1 MTFITQNPGIGGLD
15 EITDAE
21 ALFLQNLTGLTYAA
35 GDILYHNGTNLVNL
49 GIGTASQVLA
59 TNAGADAPEW
69 TAVSGTG
76 TVTTVSVVTANGL
89 AGTVAT
95 ATSTPAITL
104 STSITGILKGN
115 GTAISAGT
123 DGTDYLSSTTG
134 LTLDQTTAQTIGATG
149 TRLTKLWAID
159 ITVTNA
165 ITGDITGNAGT
176 ATTATTATNI
186 AGGAEASLPYQS
198 SANTTAMLANGTD
211 GQYLMSNGTTVAPSW
226 ETLAAGGDM
235 VLASIQSVTGLKT
248 FDKDKIAT
256 KGTSTGVTLISTA
269 NTSGTDYTQTLPAR
283 DGTIANLDNVTYI
296 GTTSVALNRGSAALT
311 LAGIT
316 LTTPDIGTPSAGTL
330 TNCDGTASS
339 LTAGSVTN
347 ATFTTALTVNTGT
360 LTLIADAGNDS
371 VLTIGGGAVSVSGA
385 NTGDNTVCTSG
396 TATTAATLATT
407 RAIYGNNFD
416 GSAALTQVIAS
427 TY

>member
-1 MTFITQNPGIGGLD
+1 MAQFITQNPGIGRLD
-15 EITDAE
+15 QITDAE
-21 ALFLQNLTGLTYAA
+21 ALFLQNLTGLTYTA

-49 GIGTASQVLA
+49 GIGTAAQVLT

-76 TVTTVSVVTANGL
+76 TVTSVSVVTANGL

-149 TRLTKLWAID
+149 TRLTKLWAVD

-198 SANTTAMLANGTD
+198 SANTTEMLSNGTN
-211 GQYLMSNGTTVAPSW
+211 GQVLTSGGTTVAPSW
-226 ETLAAGGDM
+226 KHLVQEVQVAILS
-235 VLASIQSVTGLKT
+235 LGL
-248 FDKDKIAT
+248 
-256 KGTSTGVTLISTA
+256 
-269 NTSGTDYTQTLPAR
+269 
-283 DGTIANLDNVTYI
+283 
-296 GTTSVALNRGSAALT
+296 
-311 LAGIT
+311 
-316 LTTPDIGTPSAGTL
+316 
-330 TNCDGTASS
+330 
-339 LTAGSVTN
+339 
-347 ATFTTALTVNTGT
+347 
-360 LTLIADAGNDS
+360 
-371 VLTIGGGAVSVSGA
+371 
-385 NTGDNTVCTSG
+385 
-396 TATTAATLATT
+396 
-407 RAIYGNNFD
+407 
-416 GSAALTQVIAS
+416 
-427 TY
+427 